1 MIGLNYDNGTS
12 TMFII
17 LPNHSTKQ
25 KLLDLQSRL
34 TAEDLEDM
42 ISKTK
47 NKSATIVLPKFHVE
61 QSSDIQTALKDLG
74 LKTLFNS
81 ESDLSLMT
89 SNNRG
94 QAATQSKQLNKL
106 NVKDS
111 LNALEQITTTQNP
124 NIYVD
129 KIVHKVVLTVDEFG
143 TEGGAA
149 TGGIINK
156 QGNSILFV
164 ATSPFLFLIR
174 HNPTKLPLFYGAVFE
189 PSFNK

>member
-1 MIGLNYDNGTS
+1 MIGLNYANGIS

-17 LPNHSTKQ
+17 LPNHSSKQ
-25 KLLDLQSRL
+25 KLLELQSKL
-34 TAEDLEDM
+34 KAEDLEDM
-42 ISKTK
+42 ISQTK

-74 LKTLFNS
+74 LTTLFNS

-89 SNNRG
+89 SNKRG
-94 QAATQSKQLNKL
+94 RKPQLSQL

-111 LNALEQITTTQNP
+111 LRALEQITTTQNP

-174 HNPTKLPLFYGAVFE
+174 HNPTKLALFYGAVFE

>member
-1 MIGLNYDNGTS
+1 
-12 TMFII
+12 MFII

-25 KLLDLQSRL
+25 KLLDLQSML
-34 TAEDLEDM
+34 TAEDLEEM
-42 ISKTK
+42 ISNTK

-61 QSSDIQTALKDLG
+61 QSSDIQSALKDLE
-74 LKTLFNS
+74 LNTLFNS
-81 ESDLSLMT
+81 ESDLSLIT
-89 SNNRG
+89 STNRG
-94 QAATQSKQLNKL
+94 KEPQSNSSTMKE
-106 NVKDS
+106 S
-111 LNALEQITTTQNP
+111 LNALDQITTTENP
-124 NIYVD
+124 HIYVD

-149 TGGIINK
+149 TGGVINK
-156 QGNSILFV
+156 QGVSVLFV

>member
-1 MIGLNYDNGTS
+1 MIGLNYDNGIS

-17 LPNHSTKQ
+17 LPNHSTKE

-34 TAEDLEDM
+34 TAEDLDNM
-42 ISKTK
+42 ISQTK

-61 QSSDIQTALKDLG
+61 QSSDIQAALKDLG
-74 LKTLFNS
+74 LKSLFNS
-81 ESDLSLMT
+81 QSDLSLIT
-89 SNNRG
+89 TDKRG
-94 QAATQSKQLNKL
+94 QTTQTKQLNAVDAL
-106 NVKDS
+106 D
-111 LNALEQITTTQNP
+111 ALEKINPTQNP
-124 NIYVD
+124 NIFVD

-156 QGNSILFV
+156 QGSSVLFV